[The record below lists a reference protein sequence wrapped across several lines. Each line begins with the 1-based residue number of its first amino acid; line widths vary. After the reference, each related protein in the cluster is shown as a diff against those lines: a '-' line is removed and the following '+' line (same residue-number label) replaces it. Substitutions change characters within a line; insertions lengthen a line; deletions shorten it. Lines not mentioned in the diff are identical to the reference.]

1 MLTPQEVNKALDV
14 LKMNKGVA
22 QMCLEMGWRDLSPLC
37 EAIRL
42 RLVQWD
48 LGRADDLIHAY
59 SIQARNDFSL
69 FPLRDNAERQQQR
82 DRHVRGLVNLTSKC
96 TDDFIIYYAFPITQV
111 VSRK

>member
-1 MLTPQEVNKALDV
+1 
-14 LKMNKGVA
+14 MNKGVA

-59 SIQARNDFSL
+59 SIQARNDYAL

>member
-42 RLVQWD
+42 RLVHWD

-59 SIQARNDFSL
+59 SIQARN
-69 FPLRDNAERQQQR
+69 
-82 DRHVRGLVNLTSKC
+82 

>member
-14 LKMNKGVA
+14 LKMNKGVS

-59 SIQARNDFSL
+59 SIQARNDYAL

-82 DRHVRGLVNLTSKC
+82 DRHVGGLVNLTSKC

>member
-69 FPLRDNAERQQQR
+69 FPLRDNAECRQQR
-82 DRHVRGLVNLTSKC
+82 DRHAKGLVNLTSKC

>member
-1 MLTPQEVNKALDV
+1 MLTPQEVNKSLDV

-59 SIQARNDFSL
+59 SIQARNDYAL

>member
-42 RLVQWD
+42 RLVHWD

-59 SIQARNDFSL
+59 SIQARNDVSL

-82 DRHVRGLVNLTSKC
+82 DRHVGGLVNLTSKC

>member
-59 SIQARNDFSL
+59 SIQARNDYAL
-69 FPLRDNAERQQQR
+69 FPLLDNAERQQQR

>member
-59 SIQARNDFSL
+59 SIQARTDYAL

-82 DRHVRGLVNLTSKC
+82 DRHVGGLVNLTSKC

>member
-69 FPLRDNAERQQQR
+69 FPLRDKGEKNHQC

>member
-59 SIQARNDFSL
+59 SIQARNDYAL

-82 DRHVRGLVNLTSKC
+82 DRHVGGLVNLTSKC

>member
-1 MLTPQEVNKALDV
+1 MLTPQEVNKALDI

-69 FPLRDNAERQQQR
+69 FPLRDKGEKNHQC

>member
-59 SIQARNDFSL
+59 SIQARNDYAL

-82 DRHVRGLVNLTSKC
+82 DRHVGGLVNLPSKC

>member
-42 RLVQWD
+42 RLVHWD

-69 FPLRDNAERQQQR
+69 FPLRDKGEKNHQC

>member
-59 SIQARNDFSL
+59 SIQARNDYAL